1 MADKFCIELGQT
13 NDINPIEAVS
23 CSGALSRIPG
33 GVLLFTPAL
42 LVTHAGFDR
51 DPVQEFDSLFP
62 AEKKDE
68 RPFIV
73 DLVNPTEV
81 FFTGLGVRITPD
93 IKKPI
98 NWDRR
103 LYAIA
108 KSREAECNAFFGG
121 IYWLDRVTNFHAS
134 SFKYTI
140 TIPDPTSKRN
150 PIETIDVNVFGVT
163 SNKFVA
169 YIEEQIR
176 GPARARR
183 VSASV
188 FPPYLISK
196 GVISGFV
203 NNPNEF
209 KG

>member
-33 GVLLFTPAL
+33 GVVLFTPAL

-62 AEKKDE
+62 AEKSDE

-73 DLVNPTEV
+73 DLVNPNEV
-81 FFTGLGVRITPD
+81 FFTGLGVKTTLGAKRPV
-93 IKKPI
+93 

-108 KSREAECNAFFGG
+108 KSREQECNAFFGG
-121 IYWLDRVTNFHAS
+121 IYWLDRATSFHAN

-140 TIPDPTSKRN
+140 TIPDPTSKRK
-150 PIETIDVNVFGVT
+150 PAETIDVNVFGVV

-169 YIEEQIR
+169 YIEEQML
-176 GPARARR
+176 GPAKARK
-183 VSASV
+183 VGTAV
-188 FPPYLISK
+188 FPPYLIAK
-196 GVISGFV
+196 GVVSGFV
-203 NNPNEF
+203 DNPDAF
-209 KG
+209 KV